1 MRTISGALLLLTA
14 EQAFAHAHSATFPN
28 EPFVREVL
36 LPTSGFL
43 ALAGLL
49 LLVWG
54 LFTERKVGL
63 TTNDQ

>member
-1 MRTISGALLLLTA
+1 LLLAA

-43 ALAGLL
+43 ALAGLV

-54 LFTERKVGL
+54 LFSERQ
-63 TTNDQ
+63 TR

>member
-14 EQAFAHAHSATFPN
+14 EQAFAHAHSASFPN

-54 LFTERKVGL
+54 LFTERK
-63 TTNDQ
+63 TIQ